1 MTYRLDPQ
9 LVPAME
15 ALAGPTGDAP
25 APPARGDWKA
35 TRERGEA
42 GQAAM
47 AALVPASCGV
57 RSTQRFAVSADG
69 TLIELRWYTSTAT
82 VAESAAVVYAH
93 GGGMIMGT
101 LDLYDEVI
109 SWYVDQTGVP
119 FLSVGYR
126 RAPDEGCGTT
136 LAEDIYAGLT
146 WLLEHAAELGVD
158 PTRIAVMGDSGGGA
172 PAAGAAILAR
182 DRGVPLARQILIYP
196 MLDDRNQTPDP
207 ARAEFLTWTYDNNYT
222 AWSAVLG
229 ADFGTDEVSS
239 IAAPA
244 RLTDFTG
251 LAPAYLDVGDLD
263 IFRDEDIAYAQRLAL
278 AGVPVELH
286 VHPGAPHGWERFAP
300 SADSAQRAM
309 ADRARVI
316 AAL

>member
-25 APPARGDWKA
+25 ASPARGDWKA

-101 LDLYDEVI
+101 LYLYDEVI
-109 SWYVDQTGVP
+109 SWSTRPASPSWATV
-119 FLSVGYR
+119 
-126 RAPDEGCGTT
+126 
-136 LAEDIYAGLT
+136 
-146 WLLEHAAELGVD
+146 AAAH
-158 PTRIAVMGDSGGGA
+158 PR
-172 PAAGAAILAR
+172 
-182 DRGVPLARQILIYP
+182 
-196 MLDDRNQTPDP
+196 P
-207 ARAEFLTWTYDNNYT
+207 ARRFWPAT
-222 AWSAVLG
+222 AACPL
-229 ADFGTDEVSS
+229 
-239 IAAPA
+239 PA
-244 RLTDFTG
+244 R
-251 LAPAYLDVGDLD
+251 
-263 IFRDEDIAYAQRLAL
+263 
-278 AGVPVELH
+278 
-286 VHPGAPHGWERFAP
+286 
-300 SADSAQRAM
+300 S
-309 ADRARVI
+309 
-316 AAL
+316 

>member
-25 APPARGDWKA
+25 ASPARGDWKA
-35 TRERGEA
+35 TRERGES

-57 RSTQRFAVSADG
+57 RSTQGFAVSADG

-109 SWYVDQTGVP
+109 WYVHQTGVP

-126 RAPDEGCGTT
+126 RAPDPRHEK
-136 LAEDIYAGLT
+136 
-146 WLLEHAAELGVD
+146 
-158 PTRIAVMGDSGGGA
+158 GA
-172 PAAGAAILAR
+172 SR
-182 DRGVPLARQILIYP
+182 
-196 MLDDRNQTPDP
+196 
-207 ARAEFLTWTYDNNYT
+207 
-222 AWSAVLG
+222 
-229 ADFGTDEVSS
+229 
-239 IAAPA
+239 
-244 RLTDFTG
+244 
-251 LAPAYLDVGDLD
+251 
-263 IFRDEDIAYAQRLAL
+263 
-278 AGVPVELH
+278 
-286 VHPGAPHGWERFAP
+286 
-300 SADSAQRAM
+300 
-309 ADRARVI
+309 
-316 AAL
+316 